1 MPSDSH
7 ASAMTGPSAGPGRKQ
22 PAEPSPTPAAPPITV
37 AGLPASRTSHAIMP
51 VIVLLPLVPAMATPG
66 WPALTTS
73 ASSAG
78 REMRAS
84 PRAVAACISGVDAS
98 TAVE

>member
-1 MPSDSH
+1 MTVLVRPLSRSSQPSI
-7 ASAMTGPSAGPGRKQ
+7 A
-22 PAEPSPTPAAPPITV
+22 
-37 AGLPASRTSHAIMP
+37 

-66 WPALTTS
+66 WPPLTTS

-78 REMRAS
+78 RGTRSMPIARAA
-84 PRAVAACISGVDAS
+84 RISGVSAS

>member
-1 MPSDSH
+1 
-7 ASAMTGPSAGPGRKQ
+7 
-22 PAEPSPTPAAPPITV
+22 
-37 AGLPASRTSHAIMP
+37 MP
-51 VIVLLPLVPAMATPG
+51 VTVLLPLVPAMATPG

-78 REMRAS
+78 RGTSSMPSARAA
-84 PRAVAACISGVDAS
+84 RISGVSAS